1 MDRARYFTSPR
12 MSGHSLKFRLLAS
25 VTSLLPLSDQ
35 RQNPAGN
42 SRKAR
47 RKSAALTAAAGAYAL
62 SSLIT
67 SAQAQT
73 LPQGGNV
80 VAGSASINQATP
92 NSLNIVQTTNSA
104 IINWQSFNIGA
115 GQSVNFQQ
123 PSAASVTLNR
133 VLGNDPSA
141 IFGTLTA
148 NGTVMLVNP
157 NGVFFG
163 PGSRVDVGGLVATT
177 ANIKD
182 ADFMAGKYL
191 FGTPGNANAQV
202 VNQGDISIKDTGL
215 AALVAPQVHNSG
227 VIRARLGKVAL
238 GAAQSFTL
246 DFYGD
251 GLLSFGVGAEASNAL
266 VVNSGQI
273 AADGGVVELS
283 ARAVKGVIDNV
294 INTSGVVQAKSV
306 GMQNGKI
313 VLSGGSAGK
322 VEISGTVDATGGN
335 AGETG
340 GKVIATGADISVVAG
355 TSINV
360 SGQAGGGQIAL
371 GSDGSGVRGRADGM
385 WSDTVSVAG
394 SAQLKADALD
404 SGNGGLV
411 TVLSNERTVFAGSI
425 SARGGA
431 NDGNGGFAE
440 ISSHKDIHL
449 TGSADLRAPKG
460 ETGTLLIDPTTLKII
475 SGSGTQDTA
484 GNDGNIAAGDTDA
497 GANTISQTVLE
508 GLNATTNIVLEASG
522 LITVDTMTNGVLNL
536 QTGSGNSF
544 TLRSTT
550 SGGITFTDAA
560 TEIRTS
566 GGAIKLEANG
576 PGSNI
581 TNVGKLTS
589 NGGDISLLSTGAV
602 TLANTIN
609 AGAGTLT
616 IQAAN
621 GDITA
626 TSNALA
632 RGAAVNLVASGS
644 IGSASQALALNSGT
658 LSLKTGG
665 SFYLANQADFN
676 SLTVNT
682 THASTSATGTYQLT
696 ANGQTF
702 TIADSTTE
710 TAIAFTNGGGA
721 NLSWTSDRSLKS
733 NGIAAGGTVKLTSTG
748 GDILQ
753 GSGVITGT
761 SFDFL
766 AKGSSGTNGA
776 IGASGNALALQS
788 TGASSLSTA
797 SGSGNTFVSQA
808 GSGNLT
814 LSSIVNSGTGNA
826 TIEAAGSI
834 IVGNVALGSS
844 SLTLKAGGS
853 ILNDANA
860 ATSITANTLS
870 LTAQGGS
877 IGTSGT
883 ALTASGGTVSALNAS
898 SGGIYLNTASTANF
912 SNVVSSS
919 GAIKLDVGTGSA
931 TVSSLTGD
939 GTNAVSITA
948 TTGISIAS
956 LNAGNA
962 DVTLNATAG
971 SISNSTGGITA
982 NKVTATAV
990 GSSSSISLALATIKE
1005 LVATAGSSISVTNTG
1020 ALTLSSITSGAG
1032 NITATASGDITVNK
1046 LTSGVSNTTTLTA
1059 TGGSIIAATGNK
1071 ITTSSLTL
1079 TGNAIGSTGTHLN
1092 TSVATLSIDN
1102 KGSYYIDNTGPLL
1115 TSLTIKNTHDGSTAN
1130 TLHLTAPDLAYTV
1143 TDDGSKTTLSEISS
1157 PNLTTFSFTS
1167 DKTLVVG
1174 QLDLENVTTIKL
1186 STTGSIIDDA
1196 NKNTRIT
1203 GKAISLT
1210 ASENVGEGGNLIG
1223 LNTIS
1228 LAVKTGG
1235 NLLLENINHF
1245 NELGIE
1251 STHKDSGVDYTYTI
1265 KAQHLDFAM
1274 TDASAT
1280 GYTFTRVI
1288 DSGYGANGSLNTF
1301 SFTGDRS
1308 IVLGDINTGTNKY
1321 STTQGGDPVTTN
1333 PAVAFKSTNGHIK
1346 DDGNDSTAVQ
1356 ATYISLQATQGIG
1369 GSAANADI
1377 DVVAKGLVAVA
1388 SNGGVYINAL
1398 RTITSD
1404 GLNTPLVLGAADR
1417 LGNGFSATGDMVVKL
1432 AVGDIQIGAS
1442 SLGSVIGAVTLQ
1454 ATAGSIV
1461 NSSSN
1466 TIVSGGKLTLSA
1478 SESIGS
1484 STAAVRYR
1492 ASEIDATAT
1501 YGSIT
1506 LYFTGGGGITTSK
1519 LNDISSA
1526 GSLAVGSDSSNNI
1539 TLGSILVSNSG
1550 SSITISG
1557 AANINDDG
1565 NDATLIRGNEVSLTA
1580 QTGIGNT
1587 AQVKLDATK
1596 LTVSSGGAV
1605 NVTSSDTLTN
1615 LTVTRATATGGVSI
1629 TGQGQ
1634 SFTLAETSSLY
1645 TLSALT
1651 SSSNLNFTLNA
1662 QGSSKTVQLAAAN
1675 VGSGGKFTVVA
1686 DGGITSNGSGSGSDK
1701 ITAGEVSLKA
1711 GSTSSIGASGSAIQ
1725 VNSSKLTLNAGRNIY
1740 VNSALALTH
1749 VYVTST
1755 NATVVSGTAS
1765 NFGITGAS
1773 GAVISIS
1780 DSGTAQSVDVTGN
1793 ITDFSLIN
1801 QKNISVTEIVA
1812 TGAVVLSTA
1821 SGGANSNIT
1830 MGGGG
1835 SIIASSITLSANGTG
1850 AGNGSIGISTRA
1862 MATRAATLNLT
1873 SNGNIYI
1880 NNGNTALTTLNLVS
1894 THKTAAT
1901 SDVNTYSFV
1910 NVGTGRSVAISEAS
1924 GVQTVAMA
1932 SGSGTMDFSYAVDRA
1947 ISTDTIDA
1955 GTSTTGKI
1963 TLTSSGGATGVAG
1976 VISNNSGSLTAGEI
1990 ILSANVSAGSSVTA
2004 TTVTQKLSLTTG
2016 GDLAVSNTGTL
2027 TDLTLGFS
2035 GKKTGTSY
2043 SHSLSSTGL
2052 TFTVD
2057 EVVQSSTLNAFKLTT
2072 ISQSGLNLT
2081 VNTDRTM
2088 QVTSVNVGSGTV
2100 KLNAS
2105 SAAINATATSSV
2117 ITAGRLEMTANSI
2130 GNSQS
2135 GQSTFYGTVSTLQI
2149 TASSSINYQNAGNLA
2164 LDGVVNRSTTSNN
2177 STSLTVTSGSLT
2189 QATSSTAKLS
2199 TNNLTLKV
2207 ANGSIGTSGTA
2218 LQIEAD
2224 QLTLNSGLNVY
2235 FNNSADLAKLD
2246 WTLTHSS
2253 TNNSYGITGKNL
2265 SATIATSA
2273 ASGST
2278 TFTTFNDASGLDFT
2292 LSVDTN
2298 LVLGNLAMQSGHSF
2312 AATTT
2317 GTTKNIT
2324 TASTSNVVSADKISL
2339 SATGGIGVSGTAIQT
2354 AARDLY
2360 INTVGTVHLNNSTAD
2375 LQTLSITST
2384 QATGGTAPT
2393 FSITG
2398 ANLSLTIAETA
2409 GTASVALT
2417 DTTGLDFTFHTVR
2430 PQVLGTINLT
2440 STGSAD
2446 LKSSGIIAGS
2456 NDDAVRLTAGT
2467 VTLAGSVVGQ
2477 TFTKLYVDAPY
2488 LTVTTNGATTIESNV
2503 HIEKLKFTNSTE
2515 AGTGSRVFSITGR
2528 KLDGTTGMEV
2538 AGSYSNAGG
2547 TVFTSITDTSGLDF
2561 EFVASHAVTLG
2572 TVNLGKA
2579 NLFTVTGNSGIKE
2592 TDGTS
2597 SILAGKVTLTSA
2609 SGAVGQASGT
2619 GGGLLDITASSVA
2632 VTTNNGAYLDLKQ
2645 KTQVDIVSGG
2655 ASVIKSS
2662 DGDLAFGGVDMSG
2675 AALTINVT
2683 NGSLISGSLGNTG
2696 TLNITASGA
2705 IGSQDSKI
2713 TTSANSS
2720 GTTTLTASAGGGI
2733 YLNESYNLTVSSMT
2747 AGDDVALQ
2755 VGSNG
2760 SNNFTLAGALTAT
2773 GKSVAITVNG
2783 TGSIKSSTAS
2793 SIDAASLTLK
2803 AAGGSI
2809 GESTSSTTKM
2819 KTTATNLSLY
2829 SSKNI
2834 YVTGSNDL
2842 TDLYIDRA
2850 AQSNSNSNSSGT
2862 MEITATS
2869 LTFTATD
2876 NGTATTFTNV
2886 TDTTGLNFSYLSRGN
2901 IIVNKIDVGSG
2912 KALLNAQQ
2920 GATNTAAT
2928 ITATG
2933 TNKITAGDLTLTTNT
2948 SSGSAIGS
2956 SSTALGLS
2964 VSSLT
2969 ASTSGDLY
2977 VKNAAGMSVSATNT
2991 SGDMS
2996 IVADTGD
3003 LTLTSLSMSS
3013 AKALTLKATTGGI
3026 SYGGSLTAGNNGSI
3040 TLEAANNIGS
3050 AADGLN
3056 LNLSSTASLN
3066 TKVTG
3071 TGGIYLDISGSP
3083 SGGITAL
3090 ANNGP
3095 ITINGSGN
3103 LKIAS
3108 ATITTDA
3115 LGNDIAIRSSGGSV
3129 TLATVTAGA
3138 NYGAVSVSGTL
3149 IFSDTVS
3156 AVTGSNVLVKAT
3168 TTTIGSSS
3176 APLVVGGK
3184 SVTLQSNNSAIYVK
3198 TSSDTTLTSVTSGTG
3213 LINIAQS
3220 GGTLYLASL
3229 VNTGG
3234 ISVASG
3240 ANTVVV
3246 GAINAGTG
3254 AVSIVASTSGGKIL
3268 DDGLTTTRIVGGALT
3283 LSGSEAVGTST
3294 AHLQT
3299 TATSLSVASNVNG
3312 SGIYIDDNSTS
3323 AITLSVRARAGNAE
3337 ITTAGATTVTQ
3348 LKADAGSV
3356 KLVGSSGDITL
3367 TSIEADTT
3375 SGTAEITSAGKIL
3388 GGTTSGDHVT
3398 AHTLKL
3404 TSASGIGTLT
3414 DFAAGTGTAV
3424 KVNVTSIDTLAATA
3438 ASSVINIAKTG
3449 ALSLNGGLLSIGT
3462 GGSAY
3467 IATTGSLTLTHAV
3480 SNTVTNLALVSG
3492 GTLTLPDAAQSVTGT
3507 LVLSG
3512 TTDVVKTGG
3521 ADRTF
3526 TLSGDA
3532 LKFSS
3537 GAAGGDTKLVT
3548 TTTSLDASLTGTGN
3562 LTVENTGNLSTGKF
3576 STSNGDIT
3584 ATSSTGITAT
3594 NVVVGGTNK
3603 TATIKATTGDV
3614 TATTLNA
3621 GGTGTIKLV
3630 AEAGSVLMGT
3640 TPSLTG
3646 NTLDITSFAGIGSS
3660 VTPFTTSF
3668 ANFAAK
3674 VTGIGDIHLGFS
3686 GAGSTGTLI
3695 TTDGDIYVTAAG
3707 NLSVDGSK
3715 ITAGNSGN
3723 LSLKSTGAVSL
3734 TNGYTNNGANT
3745 AKSGVSIEG
3754 SGITLSAITTS
3765 GAQSYK
3771 GNTTANGNLTA
3782 KSIQVTG
3789 ELYTETNLTFDTSAV
3804 NGDINVTGQLDGRTN
3819 NVAFT
3824 AGTGKVTFGTDA
3836 FNLGTLSIS
3845 AGNIS
3850 LVGVASEGTQSYTGA
3865 TETKGTHSSN
3875 NAAINFN
3882 GATKLL
3888 DETTISTAG
3897 GAVNFNSTL
3906 DGASKLTVHSGSGDA
3921 KFVGAVGNTTRLGD
3935 LVVNSTGATSFGGV
3949 LKANSVLTNAGGT
3962 LAINGGS
3969 VDTTGTQEF
3978 NEIVVLGA
3986 NTTLTGTT
3994 VTLHKGV
4001 QGIANLAITGNL
4013 VLNDKLSAD
4022 SNLGILTVS
4031 GTSALNHAT
4040 INTTGT
4046 QTFEGLVTLGQ
4057 DTTFTGTTVT
4067 LNGGAAGATKAL
4079 SIVGNGSLKGDIG
4092 TGAAL
4097 SSISV
4102 SGTTTLAGGT
4112 IVTSGNQGYTGAVN
4126 LTGNHVLTTN
4136 SGQITFGST
4145 VDSTSHS
4152 NLTLNLGDVAHS
4164 FSHAFGT
4171 TNALGVL
4178 TINSGSNGSV
4188 SFNSNAHIKTTGDL
4202 ILNNIATLLLPA
4214 NIDAGGA
4221 ITIGVVT
4228 STGSQ
4233 PQAISGITPTLAAGE
4248 VKIKAGGNI
4257 VMAGLSGSET
4267 DLTISSSGGYIKI
4280 GSKNTDESGPQPTK
4294 KIVVKTLKSDQA
4306 SSIDMYGTVA
4316 NRSDATAAYIVGPL
4330 KGPPY
4335 YINDMRWGPIENQVS
4350 IPQSVVPPVT
4360 TIPTSPQAGA
4370 LFTRTV
4376 DAGGLNPNA
4385 LAAFTA
4391 PTVLNVTTTP
4401 TFTIAPSVPQGGG
4414 INPASVVPSSSGAP
4428 LGTGSGGGSQGGGTN
4443 PTGVVPSS
4451 SGSPVGGTGGG
4462 TGGGATGSGGATGGS
4477 QPGQPNSEQQQQ
4489 PQQGAAAQ

>member
-1 MDRARYFTSPR
+1 MGS
-12 MSGHSLKFRLLAS
+12 
-25 VTSLLPLSDQ
+25 
-35 RQNPAGN
+35 
-42 SRKAR
+42 SRSAR

-67 SAQAQT
+67 GAQAQT

-104 IINWQSFNIGA
+104 IINWQSFSIGA

-215 AALVAPQVHNSG
+215 AALVAPRVHNSG

-340 GKVIATGADISVVAG
+340 GKVVATGADISVAAG

-394 SAQLKADALD
+394 SAQLKADAID
-404 SGNGGLV
+404 NGDGGLV
-411 TVLSNERTVFAGSI
+411 TVLSNDRTVFAGSI

-431 NDGNGGFAE
+431 NGGNGGFAE

-460 ETGTLLIDPTTLKII
+460 ETGTLLIDPTTLKIV
-475 SGSGTQDTA
+475 SGSGGTQDTA
-484 GNDGNIAAGDTDA
+484 GNDGNIAAGDSDS
-497 GANTISQTVLE
+497 GANTISQAVLE

-576 PGSNI
+576 PGSSI

-814 LSSIVNSGTGNA
+814 LSSIANSGTGNA
-826 TIEAAGSI
+826 TIEAAGTI

-912 SNVVSSS
+912 SNVVSGS
-919 GAIKLDVGTGSA
+919 GAIQLNTGTGSA
-931 TVSSLTGD
+931 SVTSLTGD

-1005 LVATAGSSISVTNTG
+1005 LVATAGSNISVTNTG

-1130 TLHLTAPDLAYTV
+1130 TLHLTAPDMAYTV
-1143 TDDGSKTTLSEISS
+1143 TDDGSKTTLSEINST
-1157 PNLTTFSFTS
+1157 NLTVFSFTS

-1174 QLDLENVTTIKL
+1174 QLDLENVTTVKL

-1308 IVLGDINTGTNKY
+1308 IVLGNINTGTNKY
-1321 STTQGGDPVTTN
+1321 TTEQMSEPTTTN

-1346 DDGNDSTAVQ
+1346 DDGNDTTAVQ
-1356 ATYISLQATQGIG
+1356 ATFISLQATQGIG
-1369 GSAANADI
+1369 GSAGSADI

-1432 AVGDIQIGAS
+1432 AVGDIQIGAG

-1454 ATAGSIV
+1454 ATAGSII

-1651 SSSNLNFTLNA
+1651 SSSDLNFTLNA
-1662 QGSSKTVQLAAAN
+1662 QGSSKTVQLAAAS

-1686 DGGITSNGSGSGSDK
+1686 DGGITSNGSGSDK

-1755 NATVVSGTAS
+1755 NATTASGTAS

-1801 QKNISVTEIVA
+1801 QKNISVSEIVA
-1812 TGAVVLSTA
+1812 TGAVVLTTA

-1830 MGGGG
+1830 MSGGGAITG
-1835 SIIASSITLSANGTG
+1835 SSITLSANGTG
-1850 AGNGSIGISTRA
+1850 TGNGSIGTSTRSVK
-1862 MATRAATLNLT
+1862 TQAATLNLT

-1880 NNGNTALTTLNLVS
+1880 DNSSVALTTLSVTS
-1894 THKTAAT
+1894 THKSVAT
-1901 SDVNTYSFV
+1901 SDINTYSFT
-1910 NVGTGRSVAISEAS
+1910 NVGTGRSVSISETGGTQS
-1924 GVQTVAMA
+1924 VAMS
-1932 SGSGTMDFSYAVDRA
+1932 SGSGAMDFSYAVDRA
-1947 ISTDTIDA
+1947 ISTETIDA
-1955 GTSTTGKI
+1955 GTSSTGKI
-1963 TLTSSGGATGVAG
+1963 TLTSTGGATGVAG
-1976 VISNNSGSLTAGEI
+1976 VIDRSSGTLTAGEI
-1990 ILSANVSAGSSVTA
+1990 ILSANVSTNSAVTA
-2004 TTVTQKLSLTTG
+2004 TTATQKLSLTTG
-2016 GDLAVSNTGTL
+2016 GDLNVSNTGTL
-2027 TDLTLGFS
+2027 TDLTLGLS
-2035 GKKTGTSY
+2035 GKKSSTSY
-2043 SHSLSSTGL
+2043 THSLSSTGL

-2057 EVVQSSTLNAFKLTT
+2057 EVVQSSSLSAFKLTT

-2088 QVTSVNVGSGTV
+2088 QVGTVNIGSGTA
-2100 KLNAS
+2100 KLTAGTTSGNTFNG
-2105 SAAINATATSSV
+2105 AAINSVNTSSLL
-2117 ITAGRLEMTANSI
+2117 TAGRLEMTGSSI
-2130 GNSQS
+2130 GNATS
-2135 GQSTFYGTVSTLQI
+2135 GQTIFYGNVGTLKATATSI
-2149 TASSSINYQNAGNLA
+2149 TYQNASSLA
-2164 LDGVVNRSTTSNN
+2164 LDGISTRTTN
-2177 STSLTVTSGSLT
+2177 STGSVTLTVSSGSLT
-2189 QATSSTAKLS
+2189 QASSSTEKLS
-2199 TNNLTLKV
+2199 TGSLNLKV

-2224 QLTLNSGLNVY
+2224 QLTLTSGLNVY

-2253 TNNSYGITGKNL
+2253 TSNSYGITGKNL
-2265 SATIATSA
+2265 SATIGTSS

-2278 TFTTFNDASGLDFT
+2278 TFTNFVDTSGLDFS

-2298 LVLGNLAMQSGHSF
+2298 LVLGTVTAQSGHALSF
-2312 AATTT
+2312 TTT

-2324 TASTSNVVSADKISL
+2324 TVNTSRSLAADKVSL
-2339 SATGGIGVSGTAIQT
+2339 TATGSIGVSGTAIQT
-2354 AARDLY
+2354 TARDLF
-2360 INTVGTVHLNNSTAD
+2360 INTVGAVHLNNSTVD

-2393 FSITG
+2393 FGITG
-2398 ANLSLTIAETA
+2398 QNLTLSIAETA
-2409 GTASVALT
+2409 GRAAVEVT
-2417 DTTGLDFTFHTVR
+2417 DTTGLDFTFTTVR
-2430 PQVLGTINLT
+2430 PQSLGTIDLT
-2440 STGSAD
+2440 SAGTLSMT
-2446 LKSSGIIAGS
+2446 SSGSILSSGPGVTAGS
-2456 NDDAVRLTAGT
+2456 ITLTGT
-2467 VTLAGSVVGQ
+2467 SLGEDGNLLAINTPLLTLATGGDVYIASGQ
-2477 TFTKLYVDAPY
+2477 HL
-2488 LTVTTNGATTIESNV
+2488 
-2503 HIEKLKFTNSTE
+2503 EKLKLTNSTSTST
-2515 AGTGSRVFSITGR
+2515 ANRTFAITGI
-2528 KLDGTTGMEV
+2528 KLDGTIGMEV
-2538 AGSYSNAGG
+2538 AGSFSNAGG
-2547 TVFTSITDTSGLDF
+2547 AVFTSITDTSGLDF

-2597 SILAGKVTLTSA
+2597 SILAGKVTLSAA

-2632 VTTNNGAYLDLKQ
+2632 VTANNGAYLDLKQ
-2645 KTQVDIVSGG
+2645 KTQVNIVSGG
-2655 ASVIKSS
+2655 ASEVKSS
-2662 DGDLAFGGVDMSG
+2662 DGDLAFGSVDMNG

-2683 NGSLISGSLGNTG
+2683 NGSLISGSLGNAG
-2696 TLNITASGA
+2696 ALNITASGA

-2713 TTSANSS
+2713 TTSANSG

-2755 VGSNG
+2755 VGSSG
-2760 SNNFTLAGALTAT
+2760 SSNFTLAGALTAT

-2834 YVTGSNDL
+2834 YVAGSNDL

-2876 NGTATTFTNV
+2876 NGTATTLTNV

-2912 KALLNAQQ
+2912 KALFNAQQ
-2920 GATNTAAT
+2920 GNSSTAAT

-2977 VKNAAGMSVSATNT
+2977 VKNAAGMSVSASNS

-3026 SYGGSLTAGNNGSI
+3026 SYGGSLTAGNSGSI
-3040 TLEAANNIGS
+3040 TLEAANSIGS

-3056 LNLSSTASLN
+3056 LSLSGTASLN

-3083 SGGITAL
+3083 TGGITAL

-3115 LGNDIAIRSSGGSV
+3115 LGNDIAIRSTGGSL

-3138 NYGAVSVSGTL
+3138 NYGAVSIIGTS
-3149 IFSDTVS
+3149 IISDTVS

-3168 TTTIGSSS
+3168 TTGIGVSGT
-3176 APLVVGGK
+3176 PLVVGGK
-3184 SVTLQSNNSAIYVK
+3184 SVSLQSNNSAIYVK

-3213 LINIAQS
+3213 LINITQS
-3220 GGTLYLASL
+3220 GGLLYLASL

-3234 ISVASG
+3234 ISVTSG

-3254 AVSIVASTSGGKIL
+3254 AVSIIASTSGGKVL

-3283 LSGSEAVGTST
+3283 LTGSEAVGTSA
-3294 AHLQT
+3294 AHMQT

-3356 KLVGSSGDITL
+3356 KLAGSSGDITL
-3367 TSIEADTT
+3367 TTIEADTT

-3424 KVNVTSIDTLAATA
+3424 KVNVTSIDTLEATA
-3438 ASSVINIAKTG
+3438 ANSVINIAKTG
-3449 ALSLNGGLLSIGT
+3449 ALSLNGGLLSIGS

-3467 IATTGSLTLTHAV
+3467 IAATGNLTLTHAV
-3480 SNTVTNLALVSG
+3480 GNTVTNLALVSG
-3492 GTLTLPDAAQSVTGT
+3492 GTLTLPNATQSVTGT

-3660 VTPFTTSF
+3660 VSPFTTSF

-3674 VTGIGDIHLGFS
+3674 VTGTGDIHLGFS
-3686 GAGSTGTLI
+3686 GAGTTGTLI

-3707 NLSVDGSK
+3707 TLTVDGSK

-3754 SGITLSAITTS
+3754 SNILLSAINTS

-3819 NVAFT
+3819 NVSFT

-3865 TETKGTHSSN
+3865 TETKGNHSSN

-3906 DGASKLTVHSGSGDA
+3906 DGASKLTINSGAGDA
-3921 KFVGAVGNTTRLGD
+3921 KFVGAVGNTTRLGE
-3935 LVVNSTGATSFGGV
+3935 LIVNSTGATSFGGV

-4040 INTTGT
+4040 INTTGA

-4178 TINSGSNGSV
+4178 TISSGSNGSV

-4221 ITIGVVT
+4221 ITIGVLT
-4228 STGSQ
+4228 SNTGE

-4306 SSIDMYGTVA
+4306 SSINMYGTVA
-4316 NRSDATAAYIVGPL
+4316 DRSDATAAYIVGPL

-4335 YINDMRWGPIENQVS
+4335 YINDMRWGPIENQVT
-4350 IPQSVVPPVT
+4350 IPQSVVPPIT

-4385 LAAFTA
+4385 IAPFLA
-4391 PTVLNVTTTP
+4391 PNVLNFSSAP
-4401 TFTIAPSVPQGGG
+4401 TFTVAPSVPQGGG
-4414 INPASVVPSSSGAP
+4414 VNPTGVVPSSSGAP
-4428 LGTGSGGGSQGGGTN
+4428 LGTGSGGGSSQSGGAN

-4451 SGSPVGGTGGG
+4451 SGSPVGGTGAG
-4462 TGGGATGSGGATGGS
+4462 GSGGATGGS
-4477 QPGQPNSEQQQQ
+4477 QPGQPNSDQQQQ
-4489 PQQGAAAQ
+4489 QQQGAAAQ